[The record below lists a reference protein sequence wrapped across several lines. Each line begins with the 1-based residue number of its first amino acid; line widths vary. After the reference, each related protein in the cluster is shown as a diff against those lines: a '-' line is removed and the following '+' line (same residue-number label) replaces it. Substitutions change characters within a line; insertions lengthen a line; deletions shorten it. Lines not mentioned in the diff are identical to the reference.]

1 MNRAQR
7 VVIYGPEGIGKSTL
21 AANNMPAPLF
31 LDTED
36 GTCQLDVDR
45 VPVRSVDD
53 LREAMAALL
62 AEAKA
67 GTCEYKS
74 VVLDTADRLWMMCA
88 DYVCAENNWKD
99 IEQPGYGKG
108 YAVVAGKFRSLF
120 GGFDKL
126 MRAGLHVCIVCH
138 AKVDRIVPPDNTEY
152 NKYLIKI
159 SAPNKQAEQSREY
172 VKEWCDTLLFCHY
185 QIAVD
190 QEKRRLVGGGNEA
203 VRVVST
209 VPTPAWEA
217 KNRFGLP
224 AELPMEAGVLAAL
237 FAEPE
242 ELRITN
248 YELRIEN
255 SAASP
260 QGEVTTSGATRKE
273 EEKAQVAAIK
283 PSSSEKTEG
292 NSGEEALLVEFFVA
306 TGKLK
311 PGEGLDKLPESVKQ
325 ALATRRE
332 AAVAKAKAW
341 KAERRAA

>member
-1 MNRAQR
+1 MTTLNIKKGRQSRAQR

-45 VPVRSVDD
+45 VPVRSIDD
-53 LREAMAALL
+53 LRDAMAALL

-108 YAVVAGKFRSLF
+108 YAIVAGKFRSLF

-190 QEKRRLVGGGNEA
+190 QEKKRLVGGGNEA
-203 VRVVST
+203 TRVVST

-224 AELPMEAGVLAAL
+224 AELPMEAGVLSSLFTGEQAEQVEAAKPVV
-237 FAEPE
+237 AGK
-242 ELRITN
+242 
-248 YELRIEN
+248 
-255 SAASP
+255 AA
-260 QGEVTTSGATRKE
+260 
-273 EEKAQVAAIK
+273 
-283 PSSSEKTEG
+283 EKTAKLAQI
-292 NSGEEALLVEFFVA
+292 EATKAEMRDKEDAILVEFFVA
-306 TGKLK
+306 TGKLQA
-311 PGEGLDKLPESVKQ
+311 GEGLEALPEAVKQ

-332 AAVAKAKAW
+332 AAVAKALAW
-341 KAERRAA
+341 KGGHEL

>member
-1 MNRAQR
+1 MSRAQR

-21 AANNMPAPLF
+21 AANNMPKPLF

-45 VPVRSVDD
+45 VPVRSIDD

-74 VVLDTADRLWMMCA
+74 VVLDTADRLWLMCA
-88 DYVCAENNWKD
+88 DYVCAENSWKS
-99 IEQPGYGKG
+99 IEQAGYGKG
-108 YAVVAGKFRSLF
+108 YTVASEKFRALF
-120 GGFDKL
+120 DGFDKL
-126 MRAGLHVCIVCH
+126 MRVGFNVCIICH

-159 SAPNKQAEQSREY
+159 CAPNKQAETAREY

-190 QEKRRLVGGGNEA
+190 QEKKRLVGGGNEA
-203 VRVVST
+203 TRVVST

-224 AELPMEAGVLAAL
+224 AELPMEAGVLSSLFTGEQAEQVEAAKPVV
-237 FAEPE
+237 A
-242 ELRITN
+242 
-248 YELRIEN
+248 
-255 SAASP
+255 
-260 QGEVTTSGATRKE
+260 
-273 EEKAQVAAIK
+273 EKAA
-283 PSSSEKTEG
+283 EKTGGTED
-292 NSGEEALLVEFFVA
+292 ELLVEFFVA
-306 TGKLK
+306 NGKLQE
-311 PGEGLDKLPESVKQ
+311 GQGLDALPEAVKQ

-332 AAVAKAKAW
+332 AAIAKAKAW
-341 KAERRAA
+341 KGGSK

>member
-1 MNRAQR
+1 MLNIKRGKVSRAQR

-45 VPVRSVDD
+45 VPVRSIDD
-53 LREAMAALL
+53 LRDAMAALL
-62 AEAKA
+62 SEAKA

-108 YAVVAGKFRSLF
+108 YAIVAGKFRTLF

-159 SAPNKQAEQSREY
+159 AAPNKQAEQSREH

-190 QEKRRLVGGGNEA
+190 QEKKRLVGGGNEA
-203 VRVVST
+203 TRVVST

-224 AELPMEAGVLAAL
+224 AEMPMEAGVLAPL
-237 FAEPE
+237 FAEPAV
-242 ELRITN
+242 TK
-248 YELRIEN
+248 
-255 SAASP
+255 AAKK
-260 QGEVTTSGATRKE
+260 TRE
-273 EEKAQVAAIK
+273 QVAQVEPAK
-283 PSSSEKTEG
+283 PVVEGKEPEKTEG
-292 NSGEEALLVEFFVA
+292 TEDALLVEFFVA
-306 TGKLK
+306 TGKLQE
-311 PGEGLDKLPESVKQ
+311 GQGLDALPEAVKQ

>member
-1 MNRAQR
+1 MTTLNIKKGRQSRAQR

-45 VPVRSVDD
+45 VPVRSIDD

-74 VVLDTADRLWMMCA
+74 VVLDTADRLWVMCA
-88 DYVCAENNWKD
+88 DYVCSENSWKS
-99 IEQPGYGKG
+99 IEQAGYGKG
-108 YAVVAGKFRSLF
+108 YTVASEKFRALF
-120 GGFDKL
+120 DGFDKL
-126 MRAGLHVCIVCH
+126 MRVGFNVCVICH

-159 SAPNKQAEQSREY
+159 CAPNKQAETAREY

-190 QEKRRLVGGGNEA
+190 QEKKRLVGGANEA
-203 VRVVST
+203 TRVVST

-237 FAEPE
+237 FAEPDG
-242 ELRITN
+242 LRVPN

-260 QGEVTTSGATRKE
+260 QGEVVTN
-273 EEKAQVAAIK
+273 AAA
-283 PSSSEKTEG
+283 EVVTNMRDTED
-292 NSGEEALLVEFFVA
+292 ALLVEFFVA
-306 TGKLK
+306 TGKLQA
-311 PGEGLDKLPESVKQ
+311 GEGLDKLPEAVKQ
-325 ALATRRE
+325 ALETRRE

>member
-1 MNRAQR
+1 MSTLNIKRGKVSRAQR

-21 AANNMPAPLF
+21 AANNMPKPLF
-31 LDTED
+31 MDTED

-45 VPVRSVDD
+45 VPVRSIDD

-88 DYVCAENNWKD
+88 ESICEAHKLKS
-99 IEQPGYGKG
+99 IEQIGYGKG
-108 YAVVAGKFRSLF
+108 YTMASEKFCSLF
-120 GGFDKL
+120 SGFDML
-126 MRAGLHVCIVCH
+126 MRAGFNVCIVCH
-138 AKVDRIVPPDNTEY
+138 ARVDRIIPPDNTEY
-152 NKYLIKI
+152 NKYIMKI
-159 SAPNKQAEQSREY
+159 CAPNNQASVAREY
-172 VKEWCDTLLFCHY
+172 VKEWCDTLLFCRY

-190 QEKRRLVGGGNEA
+190 KEKKQLVGGGNEA
-203 VRVVST
+203 SRVICT

-224 AELPMEAGVLAAL
+224 AEMPMEAGVLSNL
-237 FAEPE
+237 FADDQVEQVE
-242 ELRITN
+242 
-248 YELRIEN
+248 
-255 SAASP
+255 AAKP
-260 QGEVTTSGATRKE
+260 VVEGKE
-273 EEKAQVAAIK
+273 A
-283 PSSSEKTEG
+283 EKTG
-292 NSGEEALLVEFFVA
+292 DTEEALLVEFFVA

-311 PGEGLDKLPESVKQ
+311 PGEGLDQLPGAVKQ

>member
-1 MNRAQR
+1 MSRAQR

-21 AANNMPAPLF
+21 AANNMPSPLF

-45 VPVRSVDD
+45 VPVRSIDD

-74 VVLDTADRLWMMCA
+74 VVLDTADRLWVMCA
-88 DYVCAENNWKD
+88 DYVCAENSWKS
-99 IEQPGYGKG
+99 IEQAGYGKG
-108 YAVVAGKFRSLF
+108 YTVASEKFRALF
-120 GGFDKL
+120 DGFDKL
-126 MRAGLHVCIVCH
+126 MRVGFNVCVICH

-159 SAPNKQAEQSREY
+159 CAPNKQAETAREY

-190 QEKRRLVGGGNEA
+190 QEKKRLVGGANEA
-203 VRVVST
+203 TRVVST

-224 AELPMEAGVLAAL
+224 AELPMEAGVLSSL
-237 FAEPE
+237 FRCEQVE
-242 ELRITN
+242 QVE
-248 YELRIEN
+248 
-255 SAASP
+255 ASKP
-260 QGEVTTSGATRKE
+260 VVA
-273 EEKAQVAAIK
+273 EKAA
-283 PSSSEKTEG
+283 EKTEE
-292 NSGEEALLVEFFVA
+292 NSDDEALLVEFFVA
-306 TGKLK
+306 TGKLQA
-311 PGEGLDKLPESVKQ
+311 GEGLDKLPEAVKQ
-325 ALATRRE
+325 ALETRRE

>member
-1 MNRAQR
+1 MLNVKKGKVSRAQR

-21 AANNMPAPLF
+21 AAKNMPAPLF

-45 VPVRSVDD
+45 VPVRSIDD
-53 LREAMAALL
+53 LRDAMAALL

-99 IEQPGYGKG
+99 IEQPGYGRG
-108 YAVVAGKFRSLF
+108 YAIVAGKFRSLF

-190 QEKRRLVGGGNEA
+190 QEKKRLVGGGNEA
-203 VRVVST
+203 TRVVST

-224 AELPMEAGVLAAL
+224 AELPMEAGVLAPL
-237 FAEPE
+237 FD
-242 ELRITN
+242 
-248 YELRIEN
+248 
-255 SAASP
+255 
-260 QGEVTTSGATRKE
+260 GEVVTNDATSGHEQDEQVR
-273 EEKAQVAAIK
+273 AQVAAVK
-283 PSSSEKTEG
+283 PSASEKMATQAATSCHEVD
-292 NSGEEALLVEFFVA
+292 LLIEFFVA

-311 PGEGLDKLPESVKQ
+311 PGEGLDKLPEAVKQ

-341 KAERRAA
+341 KGGSK

>member
-1 MNRAQR
+1 MSTLNIKRGKVSRAQR

-21 AANNMPAPLF
+21 AAKNMPAPLF

-45 VPVRSVDD
+45 VPVRSIDE
-53 LREAMAALL
+53 LREAMAVLL
-62 AEAKA
+62 SEAKA

-99 IEQPGYGKG
+99 IEQPGYGRG
-108 YAVVAGKFRSLF
+108 YAIVAGKFRSLF

-185 QIAVD
+185 QVAVD
-190 QEKRRLVGGGNEA
+190 KEKKQLVGGSNEA
-203 VRVVST
+203 TRVVST

-224 AELPMEAGVLAAL
+224 AELPMEAGVLSILFTGEKVEQAEAAK
-237 FAEPE
+237 P
-242 ELRITN
+242 
-248 YELRIEN
+248 
-255 SAASP
+255 
-260 QGEVTTSGATRKE
+260 V
-273 EEKAQVAAIK
+273 VA
-283 PSSSEKTEG
+283 EKTGGTED
-292 NSGEEALLVEFFVA
+292 ELLVEFFVA
-306 TGKLK
+306 NGKLQE
-311 PGEGLDKLPESVKQ
+311 GQGLDALPEAVKQ

-332 AAVAKAKAW
+332 AAIAKAKAW
-341 KAERRAA
+341 KGGSK

>member
-1 MNRAQR
+1 MSRAQR

-45 VPVRSVDD
+45 VPVRSIDD
-53 LREAMAALL
+53 LRDAMAALL

-190 QEKRRLVGGGNEA
+190 QEKKRLVGGGNEA
-203 VRVVST
+203 TRVVST

-224 AELPMEAGVLAAL
+224 AELPMEAGVLAPL
-237 FAEPE
+237 F
-242 ELRITN
+242 
-248 YELRIEN
+248 
-255 SAASP
+255 
-260 QGEVTTSGATRKE
+260 GEVATNGATRKE
-273 EEKAQVAAIK
+273 EQLKEVNESQKAMRDKEDAV
-283 PSSSEKTEG
+283 
-292 NSGEEALLVEFFVA
+292 LVEFFVA
-306 TGKLK
+306 TEKLK
-311 PGEGLDKLPESVKQ
+311 AGEGLDKLPDSIKQ
-325 ALATRRE
+325 ALETRRD
-332 AAVAKAKAW
+332 AAVAKALAW
-341 KAERRAA
+341 KGGQVL

>member
-1 MNRAQR
+1 MSRAQR

-45 VPVRSVDD
+45 VPVRSIED

-74 VVLDTADRLWMMCA
+74 VVLDTADRLWLMCA
-88 DYVCAENNWKD
+88 DYVCAENSWKS
-99 IEQPGYGKG
+99 IEQAGYGKG
-108 YAVVAGKFRSLF
+108 YTVASEKFRTLF
-120 GGFDKL
+120 DGFDKL
-126 MRAGLHVCIVCH
+126 MRVGFNVCIICH

-159 SAPNKQAEQSREY
+159 CAPNKQAETAREY

-190 QEKRRLVGGGNEA
+190 QEKKRLVGGANEA
-203 VRVVST
+203 TRVVST

-237 FAEPE
+237 FAEPDVPC
-242 ELRITN
+242 TMDHVPCK
-248 YELRIEN
+248 N
-255 SAASP
+255 SAAAP
-260 QGEVTTSGATRKE
+260 QVVTNDAAEVTTNAP
-273 EEKAQVAAIK
+273 QV
-283 PSSSEKTEG
+283 G
-292 NSGEEALLVEFFVA
+292 DEEALLVEFFVA

-311 PGEGLDKLPESVKQ
+311 AGEGLDQLPGAVKQ
-325 ALATRRE
+325 ALETRRE